1 MNLQL
6 TEKQLVQF
14 INQIVEQMEESTPK
28 LLDVPHYLQSDDSTC
43 GPASLRMVFAY
54 YGVNLSEEDIA
65 DACNHTYELGCK
77 SEDMAC
83 AAEAL
88 GFNVLLKNNSTID
101 EVERLVKVGVPVIV
115 DWFCGDPPEGHSSVV
130 IGVDKKNMYILD
142 PYLEEMR
149 VVAKEDFRRCWFD
162 FYETP
167 ITPQNLYVGQIIV
180 IRPKKNKSENKSLRE
195 SINDSVDAVLVGG
208 LDYRPSD
215 YPISQQVEILK
226 RGLGS
231 NKNVKGFR
239 YNTSTSEILNF
250 LSQNPKVPIFLFSA
264 GARKAEEL
272 SNSNYVDLNKL
283 FIIEPFAASS
293 GTKSIV
299 RAAVSNGVPASN
311 VFVGG
316 SSGRGQGV
324 VDGASSSQS
333 DSHWGALT
341 NVGKMKSGVSTSSI
355 TSSPISKQGK
365 VVSSTEQDKPSNVK
379 EFQTWLDKNHAGWH
393 RKYGKLNDDI
403 EKGWGIFGPN
413 TKRAWTNIE
422 WRKEFLNKEKK

>member
-1 MNLQL
+1 MNLREDIYRIKEVMGL
-6 TEKQLVQF
+6 IT
-14 INQIVEQMEESTPK
+14 EES
-28 LLDVPHYLQSDDSTC
+28 Q
-43 GPASLRMVFAY
+43 
-54 YGVNLSEEDIA
+54 
-65 DACNHTYELGCK
+65 
-77 SEDMAC
+77 
-83 AAEAL
+83 
-88 GFNVLLKNNSTID
+88 NS
-101 EVERLVKVGVPVIV
+101 
-115 DWFCGDPPEGHSSVV
+115 F
-130 IGVDKKNMYILD
+130 
-142 PYLEEMR
+142 
-149 VVAKEDFRRCWFD
+149 
-162 FYETP
+162 
-167 ITPQNLYVGQIIV
+167 
-180 IRPKKNKSENKSLRE
+180 
-195 SINDSVDAVLVGG
+195 DAVLIGG

-215 YPISQQVEILK
+215 YQISQQIDLLK
-226 RGLGS
+226 NGLGS
-231 NKNVKGFR
+231 DKNVKGFR
-239 YNTSTSEILNF
+239 YNASTSDILNF
-250 LSQNPKVPIFLFSA
+250 LEQNPGIMIFLFSA
-264 GARKAEEL
+264 GCTKAYDI
-272 SNSNYVDLNKL
+272 SKSGSVDKNKL